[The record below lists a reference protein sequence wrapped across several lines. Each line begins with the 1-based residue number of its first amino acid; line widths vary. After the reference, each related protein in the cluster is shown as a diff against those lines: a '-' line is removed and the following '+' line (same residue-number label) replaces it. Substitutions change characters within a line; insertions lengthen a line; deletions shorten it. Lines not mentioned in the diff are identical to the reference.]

1 MRSAE
6 VFVFKSILHLMKED
20 LKEEMLKKAK
30 DGKLSCA
37 EARQLA
43 ESLGLPYKEVGA
55 AANELGIKIKD
66 CQLGCF

>member
-1 MRSAE
+1 
-6 VFVFKSILHLMKED
+6 MKEE

-55 AANELGIKIKD
+55 AADELGIKIKD

>member
-1 MRSAE
+1 
-6 VFVFKSILHLMKED
+6 MKED

-43 ESLGLPYKEVGA
+43 ERLGLPYKEVGTA
-55 AANELGIKIKD
+55 ADELGIKIKD